1 MWWLWFSKMWKW
13 QWPMRGD
20 GISYPWPTMQDT
32 ATTQSDAAPKA
43 PSIEELLESIEE
55 DSRYRH
61 SALAD
66 MLQAVRAD
74 DEFKRTH
81 TLFVRTYI
89 YERFGKKIKL
99 AGFDVQPSV
108 FVPSDVGGIWV
119 LKVLKESVA
128 R

>member
-1 MWWLWFSKMWKW
+1 
-13 QWPMRGD
+13 
-20 GISYPWPTMQDT
+20 MQDT